1 MPAPLQWTK
10 SQTEFVIGLY
20 CDGTSPQRIAKMLGV
35 SEAPVISLLKKAGV
49 TLRSMSE
56 SALLV
61 GARGPSLK
69 RLPPNIEQ
77 QIVDGYSNHLPTFQ
91 IAESLGI
98 CRNTVANVLKRNGIA
113 LRSHAR
119 RYSFNDNFFAS
130 IDTEEKAYWLGFI
143 TADGCVTS
151 GRVLQVSLAQKDERH
166 LDNLKQALGYSGP
179 LYRRGPG
186 GYGGQDT
193 VLLMIGS
200 KKMVADL
207 GMAGVGPRKSLTA
220 AAWDGHPDLI
230 RHYWRGVIDG
240 DGCVGKRADGG
251 WSIECVGSRQMMGSL
266 AAYFSKIV
274 GSPIKSHA
282 HKMIFRVR
290 VSGVRKA
297 QIVAKLLYEGATV
310 SLERKAKVA
319 AEIIADVPKSVYRFI
334 TYHGTTMRLHEW
346 AKRCR
351 VPTSVFQSRQVIG
364 WPDEKIIETPVRFR
378 GPNKRRVVL

>member
-143 TADGCVTS
+143 TAD
-151 GRVLQVSLAQKDERH
+151 
-166 LDNLKQALGYSGP
+166 
-179 LYRRGPG
+179 
-186 GYGGQDT
+186 
-193 VLLMIGS
+193 
-200 KKMVADL
+200 
-207 GMAGVGPRKSLTA
+207 
-220 AAWDGHPDLI
+220 
-230 RHYWRGVIDG
+230 
-240 DGCVGKRADGG
+240 
-251 WSIECVGSRQMMGSL
+251 
-266 AAYFSKIV
+266 
-274 GSPIKSHA
+274 
-282 HKMIFRVR
+282 
-290 VSGVRKA
+290 
-297 QIVAKLLYEGATV
+297 
-310 SLERKAKVA
+310 
-319 AEIIADVPKSVYRFI
+319 
-334 TYHGTTMRLHEW
+334 
-346 AKRCR
+346 
-351 VPTSVFQSRQVIG
+351 
-364 WPDEKIIETPVRFR
+364 
-378 GPNKRRVVL
+378 